1 MNKNSH
7 EKTSREMKGSEN
19 VGPADNGMAE
29 SELLARIAWFYYHDG
44 LTQGEIGDHLGLT
57 RLKVSRLLEKGRQ
70 SGVIRVQI
78 NSRYEGCLELENV
91 LLERFKLQ
99 HVRVLPALP
108 QREINRRI
116 GVGAAQVIM
125 SHLQPQ
131 QLLAV
136 GFGETAMSTL
146 QHLSGFISSQQV
158 RLVTLSGGVGPYMTG
173 IGQLDAACS
182 VSIIPAP
189 LRASSAEV
197 AAIFRR
203 ERSVHDVMLTACAAD
218 IAVVGIGALNQKREA
233 TIMRSGYISEGEQQ
247 LFGRKGAVG
256 DILGYFMQ
264 RSGELAEAM
273 PIHQELIG
281 VSLEDL
287 ANIPQVIGVA
297 GGTEKA
303 EAILAALAGKHI
315 NALITEESTVRT
327 MLALL

>member
-1 MNKNSH
+1 MKKNNPDH
-7 EKTSREMKGSEN
+7 FN
-19 VGPADNGMAE
+19 PADSSMAE
-29 SELLARIAWFYYHDG
+29 QELLARIAWFYYHDG
-44 LTQGEIGDHLGLT
+44 MTQGEIGEQLGLT

-78 NSRYEGCLELENV
+78 NSRYEGCLELENQ
-91 LLERFKLQ
+91 LLERFDLR
-99 HVRVLPALP
+99 HARVLPALP
-108 QREINRRI
+108 QRDMSQRI
-116 GVGAAQVIM
+116 GIGAAQEIM
-125 SHLQPQ
+125 KQLQPQ

-146 QHLSGFISSQQV
+146 QHLSGFITSQQI

-189 LRASSAEV
+189 LRASSASV
-197 AAIFRR
+197 AEIFRQ
-203 ERSVHDVMLTACAAD
+203 ERSVQDVMLTACAAD
-218 IAVVGIGALNQKREA
+218 IAVVGIGSLSQRREA
-233 TIMRSGYISEGEQQ
+233 TIMRSGYISEGEQL

-264 RSGELAEAM
+264 RNGELTAAM

-281 VSLEDL
+281 ISLRDL
-287 ANIPQVIGVA
+287 DNIPLVIGVA
-297 GGTEKA
+297 GGVEKA

-315 NALITEESTVRT
+315 NALVTEESTVRA
-327 MLALL
+327 MLDRL

>member
-1 MNKNSH
+1 
-7 EKTSREMKGSEN
+7 
-19 VGPADNGMAE
+19 MAE
-29 SELLARIAWFYYHDG
+29 PELLARIAWFYYHDG
-44 LTQGEIGDHLGLT
+44 MTQGEIGEQLGLT

-78 NSRYEGCLELENV
+78 NSPYEGCLELENL
-91 LLERFKLQ
+91 LLERFDLR
-99 HVRVLPALP
+99 HVRVLPALA
-108 QREINRRI
+108 QRDINQRI
-116 GVGAAQVIM
+116 GIGAAQEIM
-125 SHLQPQ
+125 KQLQPQ

-146 QHLSGFISSQQV
+146 QHLSGFITSQQI

-189 LRASSAEV
+189 LRASSASV
-197 AAIFRR
+197 AEIFRQ
-203 ERSVHDVMLTACAAD
+203 ERSVQDVLLTARAAD
-218 IAVVGIGALNQKREA
+218 IAVVGIGSLSQRREA
-233 TIMRSGYISEGEQQ
+233 TIMRSGYISEGEQL

-264 RSGELAEAM
+264 RNGELAGEM

-281 VSLEDL
+281 VSLRDL
-287 ANIPQVIGVA
+287 DSIPQVIGVA
-297 GGTEKA
+297 GGAEKA
-303 EAILAALAGKHI
+303 EAILAALTGKHI
-315 NALITEESTVRT
+315 NALITEESTVRA